1 MNPIRSLVPS
11 FQDPIPPPREI
22 LHSWSLR
29 EHSLYLILE
38 NNILKTE
45 MKDLSERI
53 VHTGDIEVPPGYS
66 LETVVEKLKH
76 CRIIIEGET
85 PRLLFP
91 VKSWHIENKNI
102 HLLPDTDYLLWNIVE
117 ESTTEDLFFPF
128 QEVTIPSERCHL
140 ETVALIEKI
149 KADSLNRVYKNYLK
163 NDFQVVR
170 VLTPE
175 EIPEEIRQNEKAQL
189 SLLDNQEKEIKSN
202 VNKGLAIGTGTG
214 GAALYLSWNV
224 IGAAT
229 TTAASWLGSGT
240 MATIA
245 TGALGVGL
253 GTASFGL
260 GMALPLFHF
269 MPKIQSLYATEMG
282 KARHVAN
289 HIHELIIERA
299 LFVEI
304 EPISFPS
311 EIDNRMLVSK
321 FTWAVTLVTHGGD
334 FDNHAQIVV
343 EGLNDG
349 YFTLESSVFKTMK
362 PILTGEKFVYLS
374 DLKPPVRSGLLPPN
388 NLLFA
393 TRTEIWMRDSNKV
406 KEMMEAIQKEKNLP
420 KGYLNFN
427 STGRESLLHK
437 VPLINKLKR
446 CKNAGDNCFTW
457 ARDKLQI
464 VDINLGVSATGFVV
478 TIPRT
483 YTKVK
488 EAYTEIPK
496 QMI

>member
-1 MNPIRSLVPS
+1 MNPIRSPVCS
-11 FQDPIPPPREI
+11 FHNAIPVPREI

-29 EHSLYLILE
+29 EHTVYLILE

-53 VHTGDIEVPPGYS
+53 VHTGDIEVPLGYS
-66 LETVVEKLKH
+66 LEKIVEKLKH
-76 CRIIIEGET
+76 CRIIIEGQN
-85 PRLLFP
+85 PKLRFP
-91 VKSWHIENKNI
+91 LKSWHVENKEV
-102 HLLPDTDYLLWNIVE
+102 HLLPDTDHLLWNIVE

-128 QEVTIPSERCHL
+128 EEVTIPSERCHL

-149 KADSLNRVYKNYLK
+149 KADSLNRTYKNYLK
-163 NDFQVVR
+163 TDFQVVR

-175 EIPEEIRQNEKAQL
+175 EIPEEIRQNEKIQL

-202 VNKGLAIGTGTG
+202 VNKGFVIGTGTG
-214 GAALYLSWNV
+214 SAALYLSWNA
-224 IGAAT
+224 IGTAT
-229 TTAASWLGSGT
+229 ATAASWLGSGT

-260 GMALPLFHF
+260 GMMLPLCHF
-269 MPKIQSLYATEMG
+269 MPKIQSLYATELE
-282 KARHVAN
+282 KARHIEK
-289 HIHELIIERA
+289 HINDLIIERP
-299 LFVEI
+299 LFVQI
-304 EPISFPS
+304 EPRSLPS
-311 EIDNRMLVSK
+311 EIDDRMRVSK

-349 YFTLESSVFKTMK
+349 YFTTESSVFKTMK

-393 TRTEIWMRDSNKV
+393 TRTEIWMRDCNEV

-437 VPLINKLKR
+437 VPLINKLER

-457 ARDKLQI
+457 ARDCL
-464 VDINLGVSATGFVV
+464 LYTSPS
-478 TIPRT
+478 PRD
-483 YTKVK
+483 
-488 EAYTEIPK
+488 
-496 QMI
+496 